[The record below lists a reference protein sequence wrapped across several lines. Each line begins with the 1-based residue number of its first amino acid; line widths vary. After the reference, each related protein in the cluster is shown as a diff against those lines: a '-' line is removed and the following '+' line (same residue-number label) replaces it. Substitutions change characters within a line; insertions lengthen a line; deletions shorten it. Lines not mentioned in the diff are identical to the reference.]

1 MFPCAEHRFCIRHIH
16 ENMKQCWRGK
26 QYKDLL
32 WRCAAATTTQ
42 ELKRAMDQLKA
53 VSDEAFAWLNQIPLK
68 HWSRAH
74 FTGMDIVVYI
84 MDTYVL
90 IKFQ

>member
-1 MFPCAEHRFCIRHIH
+1 
-16 ENMKQCWRGK
+16 MKQRWRGK

-32 WRCAAATTTQ
+32 WRCAATTTTQ

-53 VSDEAFAWLNQIPLK
+53 VSDEAFAWLYQIPLK

-74 FTGMDIVVYI
+74 FTSMDIVVYI

-90 IKFQ
+90 IKFH